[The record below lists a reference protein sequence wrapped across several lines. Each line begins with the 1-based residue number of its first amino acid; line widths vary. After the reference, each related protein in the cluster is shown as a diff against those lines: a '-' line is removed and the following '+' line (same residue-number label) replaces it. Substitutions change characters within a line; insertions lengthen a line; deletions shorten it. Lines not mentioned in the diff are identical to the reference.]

1 LAHLPAAGEGMLR
14 LVACDIL
21 CIGEP
26 LYELSQQ
33 PDGRF
38 LAGFGGDTSNVAV
51 AAARLGARTAY
62 VTLVGNDMFGAAL
75 LKLWRDEGVDTAHV
89 SVLEDAPTGLYF
101 ITHGPGGHA
110 FTYRRA
116 GSAATHLARE
126 HISREAIA
134 GARFLHVSDISQAIS
149 ASAADA
155 VSHAVSLAQAAGT
168 KISYDTNLRLRLWPL
183 DRAREVIAATAAVA
197 DILKTSQEDAETLT
211 GLKEPEAIARHFFAL
226 GSRVVIVTM
235 GEAGAFVLSDRLRE
249 VIAAYPVKTV
259 DASGAGDAFTGALLS
274 ELAAGCELVAACRF
288 AAAAAAIST
297 TGHGAVSAL
306 PRRADVE
313 ALKSESSPGA

>member
-1 LAHLPAAGEGMLR
+1 
-14 LVACDIL
+14 VSCDIL
-21 CIGEP
+21 CVGEP
-26 LYELSQQ
+26 LYELSEQ

-51 AAARLGARTAY
+51 AAARLGARAAY
-62 VTLVGNDMFGAAL
+62 VTLVGNDMFGNAL

-101 ITHGPGGHA
+101 ITHGPNGHA

-126 HISREAIA
+126 HISGEAIA
-134 GARFLHVSDISQAIS
+134 GAGFLHVSAISQAIS

-155 VSHAVSLAQAAGT
+155 VSHAVSIAQSAGT

-183 DRAREVIAATAAVA
+183 DRARETITATASAA
-197 DILKTSQEDAETLT
+197 DILKTSQEDAEILT
-211 GLKEPEAIARHFFAL
+211 GLKDPEAIARHFFAL

-235 GEAGAFVLSDRLRE
+235 GGAGAFVFSDRLRE
-249 VIAAYPVKTV
+249 FISAYPAKTV

-274 ELAAGCELVAACRF
+274 ELAAGRELIKACHF
-288 AAAAAAIST
+288 GAAAAAIST

-306 PRRADVE
+306 PRRTTVE
-313 ALKSESSPGA
+313 ALLNAAQRGS

>member
-1 LAHLPAAGEGMLR
+1 
-14 LVACDIL
+14 VSCDIL

-38 LAGFGGDTSNVAV
+38 KPGFGGDTSNVAV

-62 VTLVGNDMFGAAL
+62 VTLVGNDMFGHAL
-75 LKLWRDEGVDTAHV
+75 LQLWREEGVNAAHV
-89 SVLEDAPTGLYF
+89 SVLDDAPTGLYF

-116 GSAATHLARE
+116 GSAATHLAPG

-134 GARFLHVSDISQAIS
+134 GAGFLHVSAISQAIS

-155 VSHAVSLAQAAGT
+155 VSQAVTLAQAAGT

-183 DRAREVIAATAAVA
+183 ERARETISATAGAA
-197 DILKTSQEDAETLT
+197 DILKTSQEDAEVLT
-211 GLKEPEAIARHFFAL
+211 GLKEPEAIARHFSAL

-235 GEAGAFVLSDRLRE
+235 GEAGAFVFSERFRE
-249 VIAAYPVKTV
+249 FIAAYPVETV

-274 ELAAGCELVAACRF
+274 ELAGGRELVEACRF
-288 AAAAAAIST
+288 AAAAAALST

-306 PRRADVE
+306 PRRAAVE
-313 ALKSESSPGA
+313 ALQDSARRRA

>member
-1 LAHLPAAGEGMLR
+1 
-14 LVACDIL
+14 VSCDIL

-26 LYELSQQ
+26 LYELSEQ

-51 AAARLGARTAY
+51 AAARLGAHTAY
-62 VTLVGNDMFGAAL
+62 VTLVGNDLFGAAL
-75 LKLWRDEGVDTAHV
+75 LKLWRDEGVDTAQV
-89 SVLEDAPTGLYF
+89 SVLDDAPTGLYF
-101 ITHGPGGHA
+101 ITHGPSGHA

-116 GSAATHLARE
+116 GSAATHLAPG

-134 GARFLHVSDISQAIS
+134 GAGFLHVSAISQAIS

-155 VSHAVSLAQAAGT
+155 VSHAVAIAQAAGT

-183 DRAREVIAATAAVA
+183 DRAREAISATARAA
-197 DILKTSQEDAETLT
+197 DILKTSQEDAAVLT
-211 GLKEPEAIARHFFAL
+211 GLKEPEAIARHFFGL
-226 GSRVVIVTM
+226 GSPTVVVTM
-235 GEAGAFVLSDRLRE
+235 GEAGAFVFSDRLRQA
-249 VIAAYPVKTV
+249 IAAYPVETV

-274 ELAAGCELVAACRF
+274 ELAAGRELVAACHF
-288 AAAAAAIST
+288 AAAAAALST

-306 PRRADVE
+306 PRRAAVE
-313 ALKSESSPGA
+313 ALLNAARHRG